1 MSRRTLRLA
10 VLPAMA
16 LATAGATAV
25 ELTTHVRSNGPVYL
39 VFGLTVA
46 WAFAIAGLIAWRRRP
61 GNRTGPLMVAIAFA
75 WLAASMT
82 DSRSDTVFT
91 LGLVLANLWPGL
103 LVHLLLAYPSGLLDR
118 RSKIVVAIAYADTL
132 GLALLTLPFSQPRTD
147 IAGVPR
153 SAASNLALISHQH
166 QVVFTLEALATVIA
180 VPVIVLILLE
190 VRRRWKSASPAA
202 RRVLAP
208 LYATGAFA
216 IAMLLVLVVSS
227 TIWPATSH
235 VAFYGFSLAFA
246 GIPVGYLV
254 GILHTRLDRAS
265 AIGLLVERLR
275 DRPAAGGVRDALR
288 EALNDPTL
296 ELAYRRSGGDEY
308 VDVAGEPFVLPPPGA
323 GRSVQLVRREGA
335 VVAAI
340 VHDPSLLEDGGL
352 VDAVSGAAAL
362 AIQNERLQ
370 AELRAQIQEVGAS
383 ERRLRLLLENV
394 RLVAVTTDLEGR
406 ITFCNEYMCE
416 LTGWSRE
423 ELLGRGWAETFNPD
437 SRIVGQLA
445 ESRVRAHEEAPMRTR
460 SGEVLEMA
468 WSTTLDRDAEG
479 RITGA
484 TGIGEDVTERNRA
497 TAELRRVAR
506 RQAALRRVATAVA
519 AAADPAVVFHLVAE
533 EVGRLLG
540 GRAAALVRFD
550 PAGDAGSV
558 VGEWAAEGYTGM
570 QVGSR
575 LTFDGPTAV
584 ARVARSGRSVRIDD
598 YRELR
603 GEYAAQVRTLG
614 FNAAVAAPIMVDA
627 RLRGAIV
634 VSTVL
639 GAPLPADAEAGVAQF
654 AELVALGLAN
664 AEARSE
670 LAGSRARIVTAGD
683 AERRRL
689 ERNLHDGAQQRLV
702 SLSVALR
709 MIRGALDNPAM
720 AQRQLDSASE
730 ELRLAL
736 EELRELARG
745 IHPAVLTDYGLE
757 AALNALVQRP
767 SPVPVTLDVELD
779 CPLDSQVEAAVYYV
793 AAEAL
798 ANAAKHSRA
807 EHASVSVRC
816 EGGQVTLEV
825 TDDGVGGADRYDGD
839 GLRGLNDRLAVL
851 GGGLELLSPE
861 GVGTVVT
868 ARVPITRPAAH
879 MLPV

>member
-1 MSRRTLRLA
+1 VSGRTLRLA

-16 LATAGATAV
+16 LATAAASAI
-25 ELTTHVRSNGPVYL
+25 ELTTHVRSNGAVYL

-82 DSRSDTVFT
+82 DSRSDAVFT
-91 LGLVLANLWPGL
+91 AGLVLGSLWPGL
-103 LVHLLLAYPSGLLDR
+103 LAHLLLAYPSGLLDR
-118 RSKIVVAIAYADTL
+118 RSKILVAIAYADTL
-132 GLALLTLPFSQPRTD
+132 GLAIVTLPFSQPRTD
-147 IAGVPR
+147 IAGAPR

-166 QVVFTLEALATVIA
+166 RIVATLEVLATVIA
-180 VPVIVLILLE
+180 VPLIVLILVE
-190 VRRRWKSASPAA
+190 VWRRWKSASPAA
-202 RRVLAP
+202 RRVLSP
-208 LYATGAFA
+208 LYATGALA
-216 IAMLLVLVVSS
+216 IAVLLVLVLPGGSRF
-227 TIWPATSH
+227 
-235 VAFYGFSLAFA
+235 AFYAFSLAFA
-246 GIPVGYLV
+246 SIPVGYLV
-254 GILHTRLDRAS
+254 GILHTRLDRSS
-265 AIGLLVERLR
+265 AISLLVERLR

-308 VDVAGEPFVLPPPGA
+308 VDVAGEPFFLPPPDA
-323 GRSVQLVRREGA
+323 GRSVQPVRREGA

-340 VHDPSLLEDGGL
+340 VHDPSLREDGDL

-383 ERRLRLLLENV
+383 ERRLRQLLENV
-394 RLVAVTTDLEGR
+394 QLVAVTTDLEGR

-423 ELLGRGWAETFNPD
+423 ELMGRGWAETFNPD

-445 ESRVRAHEEAPMRTR
+445 EGGVRAHEEAPMRTR

-484 TGIGEDVTERNRA
+484 TGIGEDITERNRA

-533 EVGRLLG
+533 EVARLLG

-550 PAGDAGSV
+550 PVGEAGSV

-598 YRELR
+598 YRDLR
-603 GEYAAQVRTLG
+603 GEYAARVRSLG
-614 FNAAVAAPIMVDA
+614 FNAAVAAPIMVDG

-639 GAPLPADAEAGVAQF
+639 GAPLPDDAEAGVAQF

-720 AQRQLDSASE
+720 AQRQLDAASE

-767 SPVPVTLDVELD
+767 SPVPVTLDVQLD
-779 CPLDSQVEAAVYYV
+779 CSLDRQVEAAVYYV

-807 EHASVSVRC
+807 EHVSVSVRC
-816 EGGQVTLEV
+816 DGGQVTLEV
-825 TDDGVGGADRYDGD
+825 TDDGVGGADRFDGD